1 MLEWIRK
8 LLNLK
13 QIEDDL
19 AMLKTEVDRL
29 LELIENIAPE
39 DGEEGDNDDDS

>member
-1 MLEWIRK
+1 MLDWVRK

-19 AMLKTEVDRL
+19 AMLKTEVDQLKEL
-29 LELIENIAPE
+29 LENIAPE
-39 DGEEGDNDDDS
+39 EGEDDDT